1 MTHDMNDLIVKVVQM
16 GQVIRRYRADGTLL
30 SVPPPTL
37 YGYLAF
43 LRMVQAMPHLS
54 LLQIAQAT
62 LFGNAGRE
70 DRQHISGVFGEVFG
84 LARTEDGEVSDL
96 MADLF

>member
-1 MTHDMNDLIVKVVQM
+1 
-16 GQVIRRYRADGTLL
+16 
-30 SVPPPTL
+30 
-37 YGYLAF
+37 
-43 LRMVQAMPHLS
+43 MVQAMPHLS